1 MPEESPDDPLQSLPQ
16 SEINARA
23 IPKIPLPS
31 QINPHKRASLRSIRQ
46 ETVRI
51 YACLFQDRAKRSF
64 GHLTR
69 MVWNRSVSV
78 GSGIEPDFVTTGGLA
93 IKLKAALLQLT
104 DYFPIAKTREPTHL
118 GSNYDGVIPPLT
130 GARKVLVVVSPT
142 PGFDQFLRN
151 IACDFERLGY
161 GPPLGN

>member
-1 MPEESPDDPLQSLPQ
+1 MPVCF
-16 SEINARA
+16 
-23 IPKIPLPS
+23 KI
-31 QINPHKRASLRSIRQ
+31 A
-46 ETVRI
+46 
-51 YACLFQDRAKRSF
+51 
-64 GHLTR
+64 
-69 MVWNRSVSV
+69 RSVP
-78 GSGIEPDFVTTGGLA
+78 SGISPEWFGIVVYRLVVELNQIFVTTGGLA

-118 GSNYDGVIPPLT
+118 GSNYDGVIPSLT

>member
-1 MPEESPDDPLQSLPQ
+1 MIPYNRCHNLRLTR
-16 SEINARA
+16 AR
-23 IPKIPLPS
+23 IPKIPPPS

-104 DYFPIAKTREPTHL
+104 DYFPIAKTRGPTHL